1 MGPARTGLLI
11 LGVFVACSSAQQ
23 PFNFGNELQFGRAP
37 RVCRELYELGLAGV
51 HPYSSGR
58 LDWRPQAAAQRS
70 GVVERVDLARQPRRY
85 GGRWGVLRT
94 GAWVIHGGRRLW
106 IPLPMYGFGHTVG
119 LSTGVRIDRRV
130 TSGLKTGIP
139 QGRVGPVGRFEHMGP
154 NFGPGL
160 EGNWGFPGMGGP
172 GGRPGRMGQ
181 TGPWGPVQGGPGG
194 DEMFFSWEQNLRGG
208 GPWGGM
214 NQGSRGL
221 GGSGGLGLD
230 EGMGSELGN
239 MRQGSS
245 GIGGRGTGTSGGSE
259 LDLGIGASSRG
270 QPSGTT
276 GGASSAG
283 GQGGPSGTTQG
294 NTNEGSGFE
303 PSFRNEWA
311 RRLIGPTRER

>member
-1 MGPARTGLLI
+1 MN
-11 LGVFVACSSAQQ
+11 SSS
-23 PFNFGNELQFGRAP
+23 
-37 RVCRELYELGLAGV
+37 GV
-51 HPYSSGR
+51 HPACAGNSTSLAWQAFIPIHLGALTGGR
-58 LDWRPQAAAQRS
+58 KLQRS
-70 GVVERVDLARQPRRY
+70 GVESSSVWTWLGNHGGRGLWGGTLGSHPWLSPAHARY